1 MESLDNLYVQ
11 YYNLIENI
19 QENADNGFATDLL
32 QYGITKEYYEE
43 VVKAT
48 ILLQNF
54 YDKHLANDVIRSV
67 VSERLDDNSAE
78 NVKFCMM
85 ADVMRCYNGLGHPT
99 SFTTPEGIAFMVLLG
114 KVFGLGEVNSY
125 EELGT
130 VNSAT
135 LSLIDIIPYISEFSD
150 ELGQKYSLFMSTVFD
165 KESPD
170 IDYLYR
176 RLLYYLC
183 KKIAEVDGVMSLSE
197 KKWLNEIALLN
208 DNDPDNDIDISDL

>member
-114 KVFGLGEVNSY
+114 KVFGLGEINSY
-125 EELGT
+125 EELGAI
-130 VNSAT
+130 NSAT
-135 LSLIDIIPYISEFSD
+135 LSLTDIIPYISEFSD
-150 ELGQKYSLFMSTVFD
+150 ELGQKYSLFMSTIFD
-165 KESPD
+165 KESSE
-170 IDYLYR
+170 IDRLYR
-176 RLLYYLC
+176 RLLYNLC
-183 KKIAEVDGVMSLSE
+183 KKITEVDGVMSLSE
-197 KKWLNEIALLN
+197 KEWLNEIALLN
-208 DNDPDNDIDISDL
+208 DDDPDNDIDISGL

>member
-208 DNDPDNDIDISDL
+208 DNDPDRFIDNGKA

>member
-114 KVFGLGEVNSY
+114 KVFGLGEVNSH

-183 KKIAEVDGVMSLSE
+183 KKIAEVDGEISLSE
-197 KKWLNEIALLN
+197 KEWLNEIALLN
-208 DNDPDNDIDISDL
+208 DDDPDNDIDISGL

>member
-11 YYNLIENI
+11 YYNLIEKI
-19 QENADNGFATDLL
+19 QENTDNGVSTDLL

-48 ILLQNF
+48 SLLQNF
-54 YDKHLANDVIRSV
+54 YDKHLTNDDIRSAV
-67 VSERLDDNSAE
+67 CERLDDNSVE

-85 ADVMRCYNGLGHPT
+85 TDVMRCYDGLGHPT

-114 KVFGLGEVNSY
+114 KVFGLGEINSY
-125 EELGT
+125 EELGA

-150 ELGQKYSLFMSTVFD
+150 ELGQKYSLLMSTIFE
-165 KESPD
+165 KESSD
-170 IDYLYR
+170 IDRLYR
-176 RLLYYLC
+176 KILYNLC
-183 KKIAEVDGVMSLSE
+183 KKIAEVDKIISLSE
-197 KKWLNEIALLN
+197 QDWLSEIALLN
-208 DNDPDNDIDISDL
+208 DDDSDNDIDISDL

>member
-19 QENADNGFATDLL
+19 QENADNGFATDLI

-48 ILLQNF
+48 SLLQNF
-54 YDKHLANDVIRSV
+54 YDKHLTNDDIRSAIC
-67 VSERLDDNSAE
+67 EKLDDNSVE

-85 ADVMRCYNGLGHPT
+85 ADVMRCYDGLGHPT

-125 EELGT
+125 DELES

-135 LSLIDIIPYISEFSD
+135 LSLIDVIPYISEFSD
-150 ELGQKYSLFMSTVFD
+150 ELGKKYSLFMSTIFD
-165 KESPD
+165 KKSPD
-170 IDYLYR
+170 IDRLYR
-176 RLLYYLC
+176 KILYNLC
-183 KKIAEVDGVMSLSE
+183 KKITEVDVIMSLSE
-197 KKWLNEIALLN
+197 KEWLNEIALLN
-208 DNDPDNDIDISDL
+208 DDDPDNDIDISDL

>member
-150 ELGQKYSLFMSTVFD
+150 ELGQKYSLLMSTLFD
-165 KESPD
+165 KDSPD
-170 IDYLYR
+170 IDYLYIEGFFITFVK
-176 RLLYYLC
+176 RLQRWMAKFRFQ
-183 KKIAEVDGVMSLSE
+183 KKSGLTR
-197 KKWLNEIALLN
+197 LHC
-208 DNDPDNDIDISDL
+208 